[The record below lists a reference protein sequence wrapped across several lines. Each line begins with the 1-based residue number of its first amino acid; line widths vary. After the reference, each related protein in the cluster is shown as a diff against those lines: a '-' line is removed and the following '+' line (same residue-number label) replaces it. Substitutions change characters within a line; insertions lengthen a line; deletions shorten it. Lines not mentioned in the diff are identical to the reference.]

1 MECSSEHSFF
11 EVLREA
17 FFKETMFMSF
27 MSGLKISSSG
37 LAAERVRMNIISE
50 NLANA
55 NTTRVEG
62 EEGPYKRKDVV
73 FTARNS
79 GLSFAEMMRQASD
92 PNLKEVKV
100 DGIVEDKKAPKLV
113 HNPSH
118 PDANKDGYVAM
129 PNISVMEEMVNM
141 ITSTRSFEANTTAMN
156 ATKSMAMTAITIGR
170 G

>member
-1 MECSSEHSFF
+1 
-11 EVLREA
+11 
-17 FFKETMFMSF
+17 MSF
-27 MSGLKISSSG
+27 LQGLKISSSG
-37 LAAERVRMNIISE
+37 LAAERVRMNVISE

-55 NTTRVEG
+55 NTTKVEG
-62 EEGPYKRKDVV
+62 QEGPYRRKDVV

-79 GLSFAEMMRQASD
+79 GLTFNDLARQAMD

-100 DGIVEDKKAPKLV
+100 DAIVEDKKAPKMIY
-113 HNPSH
+113 NPGH
-118 PDANKDGYVAM
+118 PEANKEGYVAM

-141 ITSTRSFEANTTAMN
+141 ITATRAFEANTTALN